1 MSPFKNVAVAGAS
14 GDLGSAVFSRLV
26 ASNKF
31 NLTVLTRSGSKA
43 TFPEGTKVI
52 EVDYDSLDSL
62 TAALQ
67 GQDAVVSLVGS
78 LVIPSQDLLI
88 DAAVAAG
95 VKRFLP
101 SEFGSNLAVPSVRNL
116 PVFRTKVIIEDKLI
130 ALANEG
136 KISYTFVYNSA
147 FLDWGINN
155 NLFFDSAKSEITIW
169 DDGNAEFSTTTLSS
183 VGDAVV
189 GVLSHPEETQDRIV
203 YVQSTSLTLNKF
215 LQLAKEVNPSKE
227 WKVKH
232 AKIDDAVAQ
241 SDANVA
247 KGIFDWPTLSVYLV
261 RSIFD
266 ANSVPKF
273 PKLDNE
279 LLGVKSVS
287 DEEVKQLLKLRLQ

>member
-1 MSPFKNVAVAGAS
+1 MSPFKNIAVAGAS
-14 GDLGSAVFSRLV
+14 GDLGSAVFNRLV

-31 NLTVLTRSGSKA
+31 NLTVLTRDSTKA

-67 GQDAVVSLVGS
+67 GQDAVVATVGS
-78 LVIPSQDLLI
+78 LAIPSQDLLI

-155 NLFFDSAKSEITIW
+155 GLFFDFAKSEVTIW
-169 DDGNAEFSTTTLSS
+169 DDGNSEFSTTTLSS
-183 VGDAVV
+183 AGDAVV

-203 YVQSTSLTLNKF
+203 YVQSTSLTQNKF
-215 LQLAKEVNPSKE
+215 LQLAKEANPSKE
-227 WKVKH
+227 WTVKH
-232 AKIDDAVAQ
+232 AKIDDVTAQ
-241 SDANVA
+241 SDAKVA
-247 KGIFDWPTLSVYLV
+247 QGIFDWPTLSAYLV

-266 ANSVPKF
+266 TKSIPKF

-287 DEEVKQLLKLRLQ
+287 DDEVKELLKPHLQ